1 MSANDMTCV
10 LCGKRK
16 AYPDGFPN
24 RGMAECWQCIWES
37 HIRNKHPEIVR
48 RIRREVKQR
57 AKRISQRDLMA
68 AATEAEKAL
77 IRKET
82 S

>member
-1 MSANDMTCV
+1 MTTEMTCV
-10 LCGKRK
+10 LCGAKK

-24 RGMAECWQCIWES
+24 LAMAECWQCIWER
-37 HIRNKHPEIVR
+37 HIRGSHPEIVR
-48 RIRREVKQR
+48 RVRRDVKKR
-57 AKRISQRDLMA
+57 AKRLSEIDLMK

-82 S
+82 P